1 MPGWHWEVLGRYRG
15 QTAGISL
22 KGEKES
28 LGNMIQ
34 ILENILTALYFE
46 IFKKS
51 LLLLRLKL

>member
-34 ILENILTALYFE
+34 ILENILIALYFE
-46 IFKKS
+46 IF
-51 LLLLRLKL
+51 